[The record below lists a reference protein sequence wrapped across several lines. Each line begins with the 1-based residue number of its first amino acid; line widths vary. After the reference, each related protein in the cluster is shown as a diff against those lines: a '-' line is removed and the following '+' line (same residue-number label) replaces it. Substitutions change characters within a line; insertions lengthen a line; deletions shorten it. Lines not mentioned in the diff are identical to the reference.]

1 VTRNVNVVNI
11 EYHVYKPCSS
21 NIGAFTPLLP
31 PDSSVKTLNNPPS
44 VNRPFVSSGTIP
56 SLIHPSTMPPSSEFQ
71 ARLSNEDLCFFQAIV
86 SCPPSQELTKLI
98 NEANMTGY
106 IPYAYEINQVLLSP
120 TVPENYSQ
128 RVAKL
133 ALPTV
138 PISIN
143 PHLSI
148 IHADNGASCSIIRES
163 IAIQLGTP
171 IFNLTATNVKDIND
185 GEVSFNKV
193 CYVQVEVP
201 QASQMIRIVLLCLV
215 KKDFHMPFL
224 IGASDQ
230 RAFDIHPQLDTKR
243 VCFGPSKQPHG
254 SVRYLDQKEWQ
265 QSLSRN
271 LQPLSSSQLA
281 HENKE
286 LLRKAQ
292 LAKIYR
298 NIEPIIEV
306 LGSSGMHKQRLQQPK
321 SSPKKKTQVSTE
333 EIRQASRTAPTPL
346 SPSAKAVHSIE
357 HQVQL
362 IQEPLTRKL
371 IDNERK
377 YDQWNSSTSV
387 KELRAAKMNP
397 NVTDLQL
404 ASLERLAL
412 QEGLK
417 IYHPSSIPMDVF
429 KKDFPKD
436 TSTSEPSITLNVTS
450 EPSITPI
457 VSSEP
462 SSISL
467 NVSSGINTSP
477 NDEVNMSLASDKLS
491 PVQVSEIQEYLEC
504 LHALRG
510 HTEEADPEILPD
522 DYVRSSHI
530 QTNFPAPIYSSSAQ
544 LSSDNTDS
552 PAPDSVVTDNFSL
565 NVLNAYL
572 TASSPVLN
580 KEAEDPILEI
590 LSDFE
595 LELLNSDNIL
605 PPSNHARE
613 FIPVFSGQVKPSKF
627 PTRPTKPS
635 DPDDPPL
642 VLNEEEFLDPNWI
655 PSDKIAALNDT
666 IYCYEKLKH
675 LQEIEQRTRTTS
687 IARQAEVEA
696 ELKDIVDNMCKLEG
710 RILRPDDFPEDLWSY
725 VLDDQKPLVADRF
738 ALFPAARR
746 AELINEL
753 LKDLDISTKQGVKL
767 ERFMRAQAIANLDTF
782 GYPDPYSPPTI
793 PGYTFRIET
802 THDQP
807 IYKNPTRFNQQE
819 AAFLDAR
826 IYELVNLTKVEPAP
840 NSPHNC
846 PLVLVPYNDRIKASI
861 TKWIAADLNPVEQMF
876 KPSNYKEVSQ
886 WYRLTNNL
894 KAVNDVTVPYRY
906 PMPDQ
911 EDPKHFTKGSR
922 YWSST
927 DIKDAFFCVNL
938 HPDDRDKTAFTTP
951 RGRFRFTVMPQGAT
965 NSPPFFSHVAQDTFS
980 PIPKTDLLNFIDD
993 TTNHS
998 KTFKQ
1003 HLITQQ
1009 LMYDALRSKR
1019 LIMKVSK
1026 SHFLQDSIRVLG
1038 YIFSEFGHTPDPVH
1052 MKSIMEMAPPRD
1064 QTDVRRFLGLMNF
1077 NNKYIP
1083 RFSELTGPLND
1094 LLCKETN
1101 GQPTDVQALWK
1112 DDIHGEAFRKS
1123 KIALTSAPCMMAIDV
1138 TKPFM
1143 LHVDSC
1149 KNGRGP
1155 GAVLLQQNEE
1165 KDWRPVSYFS
1175 CRLRKGETS
1184 WSATELEAMGL
1195 VYAIRYWS
1203 SYLKVQKFTAVVDHH
1218 ALIWLV
1224 TRPAKT
1230 ANGRILHW
1238 ISDLQEY
1245 TFDIIHRLGTQH
1257 LDADAISR
1265 LLQYSDLPQ
1274 QYPDSSDLVP
1284 PVTGPVDN
1292 EMLVDVY
1299 KQMIQQR
1306 DYYLYLTSKTFLTAN
1321 GITPD
1326 QVVLPEPDKRSP
1338 TSSTI
1343 LPSQESEL
1351 EPLPAAYEDELLF
1364 PNILPNPTVSFSNPL
1379 VSSGPAVIDNPTES
1393 EPATDNEETQLQD
1406 ENLLSNLTDPVLD
1419 VSQLPPLPAG
1429 YFTDEFAGQY
1439 RPYYPEPEKRSVGRP
1454 KNREGPSPQA
1464 AVGVEIH
1471 KQTTNLTPSH
1481 KDAGDYSH
1489 LVGRIFRDPIF
1500 NRLYEVIYVTYDKH
1514 LKDIAY
1520 RKAMD
1525 DAPPHQ
1531 DDLRPWPIKGYQGI
1545 DELTRLYHLT
1555 HKDVSPTSTIPS
1567 VKWPTNEADMLEL
1580 QKADPNLTPIIN
1592 RLIADPENKPFKY
1605 TDTKTFYLPKNEET
1619 KEFRA
1624 LRLMDTRNPVPTEH
1638 DRVVLPMSLR
1648 RHLYMYYHDE
1658 VGHPGRDRT
1667 VSSIQQFYW
1676 WSGLRTD
1683 VETYVNSCTFCS
1695 THKPNHHSGP
1705 IPIQEYPTPTYPF
1718 QITHLDLTGD
1728 GLPRTKSGN
1737 KLILVF
1743 KCSLTRYVEIVAIPA
1758 KDELVIARVLVERI
1772 YLRHGAP
1779 GIIVTDKGPEFV
1791 NQLCTQLCILLNIG
1805 RITTVAYNPRSNGLV
1820 EQHNHTL
1827 KAMLAVYCN
1836 RYQDD
1841 WDVHLPHVAFAYN
1854 TTISSATGFTP
1865 FCMLFGREARQLCN
1879 GWVDSY
1885 MEKATDKAK
1894 TSTKFKIPDYVRK
1907 TAEALQL
1914 GWDLAGSR
1922 KSTSVEYWNKKQRA
1936 RLPFKE
1942 FQIGA
1947 RFFLRYIP
1955 TPTAKTTSKT
1965 TLPDNEDKAVHKTA
1979 ADFQA
1984 RWTGPYKVTKK
1995 FSPVLYETIINGTPK
2010 RVHALH
2016 MKPDPICDTLRL
2028 NIPLEDTDPVPLPSI
2043 SLLLESENPVLPV
2056 IAPANPV
2063 SNTEV
2068 PNTADSVSNA
2078 EVPSPEASAPV
2089 VSPESNVISPPLR
2102 TSFYDEVEEENKQ
2115 QDPQSRIIQR
2125 LLDRSS

>member
-1 VTRNVNVVNI
+1 MTRNVNVVNI

-21 NIGAFTPLLP
+21 NIGAFTPLPSTELTSKT
-31 PDSSVKTLNNPPS
+31 PDSSLCANNLL
-44 VNRPFVSSGTIP
+44 VSSGTMP
-56 SLIHPSTMPPSSEFQ
+56 SLILPSNMLPSTEFK

-98 NEANMTGY
+98 EEANVTGY
-106 IPYAYEINQVLLSP
+106 IPYAYEINEVLLTP
-120 TVPENYSQ
+120 TVAEFYSQ
-128 RVAKL
+128 RIDKL

-171 IFNLTATNVKDIND
+171 IFNLTATNIKDIND

-201 QASQMIRIVLLCLV
+201 QASQVIRIVLLCLV

-243 VCFGPSKQPHG
+243 VCFGPRTQPHG
-254 SVRYLDQKEWQ
+254 SVRYLDQNEWQ
-265 QSLSRN
+265 KSLNRN

-286 LLRKAQ
+286 LLRKAE

-306 LGSSGMHKQRLQQPK
+306 LGSSGMHKQRLKQPIR
-321 SSPKKKTQVSTE
+321 SSKTQVSTE
-333 EIRQASRTAPTPL
+333 AIRQASRTAPIPL

-362 IQEPLTRKL
+362 IQEPLTSKL
-371 IDNERK
+371 IDHERK
-377 YDQWNSSTSV
+377 YDQWNNSSSV
-387 KELRAAKMNP
+387 KQLRAAKMDP
-397 NVTDLQL
+397 EVTDFQL
-404 ASLERLAL
+404 SILERIAL
-412 QEGLK
+412 QEGL
-417 IYHPSSIPMDVF
+417 IIFNPSSIPMNVF
-429 KKDFPKD
+429 KQDFQKNIP
-436 TSTSEPSITLNVTS
+436 TSNP
-450 EPSITPI
+450 PI
-457 VSSEP
+457 PLS
-462 SSISL
+462 
-467 NVSSGINTSP
+467 VSSGLNISSSIDAADLQTT
-477 NDEVNMSLASDKLS
+477 DQLS
-491 PVQVSEIQEYLEC
+491 PSKISEIQEYLDC
-504 LHALRG
+504 LHTLRG
-510 HTEEADPEILPD
+510 HTEETDPEILPE
-522 DYVRSSHI
+522 DYVRPSHV
-530 QTNFPAPIYSSSAQ
+530 QTNFPEPIYSSSAQ
-544 LSSDNTDS
+544 LSSDDTGT
-552 PAPDSVVTDNFSL
+552 PAPDSVSTENFSL

-572 TASSPVLN
+572 TATSPVLN
-580 KEAEDPILEI
+580 QEAEEPILEI

-595 LELLNSDNIL
+595 LGLINTDNIL
-605 PPSNHARE
+605 PPSNHERE
-613 FIPVFSGQVKPSKF
+613 FLPVFSGQMKPSKF
-627 PTRPTKPS
+627 PTKPTKPS
-635 DPDDPPL
+635 DPNDPPL
-642 VLNEEEFLDPNWI
+642 ELNEEDFLDPSWI

-666 IYCYEKLKH
+666 IYSYERLTQ
-675 LQEIEQRTRTTS
+675 LQAIEQQTRTS
-687 IARQAEVEA
+687 SPERQAELEA

-710 RILRPDDFPEDLWSY
+710 AILRPDDFPEELWIY
-725 VLDDQKPLVADRF
+725 VLDDQKPLVAARF
-738 ALFPAARR
+738 ALFSPERR
-746 AELINEL
+746 ADLIKEL
-753 LKDLDISTKQGVKL
+753 LTDLDISTKQGVKL

-802 THDQP
+802 THDKP
-807 IYKNPTRFNQQE
+807 IYKNPTRFTQQE
-819 AAFLDAR
+819 SAFLDAR

-980 PIPKTDLLNFIDD
+980 PIPKSHLLNFIDD

-1009 LMYDALRSKR
+1009 LMYDALRGKR

-1052 MKSIMEMAPPRD
+1052 IKSIMEMAPPTD
-1064 QTDVRRFLGLMNF
+1064 QTGVRSFLGLMNF

-1112 DDIHGEAFRKS
+1112 DEIHGEAFRQS

-1165 KDWRPVSYFS
+1165 SDWRPVSYFS

-1203 SYLKVQKFTAVVDHH
+1203 PYLKVQKFTAVVDHH

-1245 TFDIIHRLGTQH
+1245 TFDIIHRAGAKH

-1274 QYPDSSDLVP
+1274 RYPDSSDQVT
-1284 PVTGPVDN
+1284 PVTGTVTN

-1299 KQMIQQR
+1299 KQMVQQR
-1306 DYYLYLTSKTFLTAN
+1306 DYYLYLTSKSFLTAN
-1321 GITPD
+1321 GISPE
-1326 QVVLPEPDKRSP
+1326 QVQLPELDRRSHP
-1338 TSSTI
+1338 SSTI
-1343 LPSQESEL
+1343 LPSHESEL
-1351 EPLPAAYEDELLF
+1351 EQLPAAYEDELLF
-1364 PNILPNPTVSFSNPL
+1364 PNILPDSSVTPSDIPI
-1379 VSSGPAVIDNPTES
+1379 VSSGSNVIYNPSES
-1393 EPATDNEETQLQD
+1393 EPATDNEETQLPEETQD
-1406 ENLLSNLTDPVLD
+1406 ETLLSTLSNPIVD
-1419 VSQLPPLPAG
+1419 VSQLPPLPPG

-1439 RPYYPEPEKRSVGRP
+1439 RPYYPAPLKRSVGRP
-1454 KNREGPSPQA
+1454 RNREGPDPQT

-1471 KQTTNLTPSH
+1471 NQTTNLTPLH
-1481 KDAGDYSH
+1481 KDAGNYSH
-1489 LVGRIFRDPIF
+1489 LLGRIFRDPIS
-1500 NRLYEVIYVTYDKH
+1500 NRLYEVIYVTYDKQ

-1525 DAPPHQ
+1525 DLPPHQ
-1531 DDLRPWPIKGYQGI
+1531 DDLRPWPIVGFQGI

-1555 HKDVSPTSTIPS
+1555 HKDVHPTSTIPS
-1567 VKWPTNEADMLEL
+1567 IKWPTNEEEMLEL
-1580 QKADPNLTPIIN
+1580 QRADPNLTPIIN
-1592 RLIADPENKPFKY
+1592 RLMADPDNKPFKY
-1605 TDTKTFYLPKNEET
+1605 TDSKTFYLPKHVET
-1619 KEFRA
+1619 KQFRA
-1624 LRLMDTRNPVPTEH
+1624 LRLMDTRNPVPCEQ

-1737 KLILVF
+1737 KLILVL

-1758 KDELVIARVLVERI
+1758 KHELVIARVLVERI

-1779 GIIVTDKGPEFV
+1779 GVIVTDKGPEFV

-1805 RITTVAYNPRSNGLV
+1805 RISTVAYNPRSNGLV

-1841 WDVHLPHVAFAYN
+1841 WDVHLQHVAFAYN

-1885 MEKATDKAK
+1885 MERETKDSKENK
-1894 TSTKFKIPDYVRK
+1894 KFKIPSYVRK

-1955 TPTAKTTSKT
+1955 SPTAKTTSKT
-1965 TLPDNEDKAVHKTA
+1965 TLPDNEDKEVHKTA

-1995 FSPVLYETIINGTPK
+1995 FSPVLYETIINGTPR

-2028 NIPLEDTDPVPLPSI
+2028 NIPLEDTDPTPLPPISSI
-2043 SLLLESENPVLPV
+2043 LESENPIIPPV
-2056 IAPANPV
+2056 PAIP
-2063 SNTEV
+2063 V
-2068 PNTADSVSNA
+2068 PN
-2078 EVPSPEASAPV
+2078 APV
-2089 VSPESNVISPPLR
+2089 ATPDSIPVPPVQPNVNPTPTR
-2102 TSFYDEVEEENKQ
+2102 ATFYDEVPQDSNV
-2115 QDPQSRIIQR
+2115 QDPQAKLIQR
-2125 LLDRSS
+2125 FYEHSS